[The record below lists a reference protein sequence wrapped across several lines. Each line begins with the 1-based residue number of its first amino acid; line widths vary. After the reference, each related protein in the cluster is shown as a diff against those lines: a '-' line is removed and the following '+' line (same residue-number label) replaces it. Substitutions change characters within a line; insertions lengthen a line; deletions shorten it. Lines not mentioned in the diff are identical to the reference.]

1 MLAKKNFAEAEKYAA
16 AARAVYPQEP
26 QALHVSGVAKI
37 GVKNFEGALRDFSEY
52 EQILP
57 GNPNTVFYAGYS
69 LEGMNNKDAA
79 AQRYKAYLRQV
90 TEGEN
95 AKHAYRRLVEWGYVV
110 P

>member
-1 MLAKKNFAEAEKYAA
+1 
-16 AARAVYPQEP
+16 
-26 QALHVSGVAKI
+26 
-37 GVKNFEGALRDFSEY
+37 
-52 EQILP
+52 
-57 GNPNTVFYAGYS
+57 
-69 LEGMNNKDAA
+69 MNNKDAA